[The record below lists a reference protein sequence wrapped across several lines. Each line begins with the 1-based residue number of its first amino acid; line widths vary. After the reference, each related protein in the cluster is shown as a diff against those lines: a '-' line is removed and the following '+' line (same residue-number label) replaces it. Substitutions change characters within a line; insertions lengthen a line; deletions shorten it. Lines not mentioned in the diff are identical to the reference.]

1 MNRRSAIQIAVGLGA
16 IGAAFFAGS
25 HWRESMHGSAPAT
38 PAGAMQQ
45 AAQATM
51 YACPMHPHIRQHGP
65 GQCPICGMALVPE
78 RSARSTD
85 DVIEIEQG
93 LIQRLGVRMEEAQ
106 VREFQVTLEAPL
118 VLAFDDRLQWV
129 EQTRV
134 AGFVSQLHVRVVGE
148 RVRKNAP
155 LAQIYSPEAA
165 TALDDHAWL
174 SASGSASSSADL
186 LAASEARLK
195 RLGLTPSMRRAD
207 AEPRF
212 TVSASRNGLVAAIEV
227 VEGAAV
233 NAGMPLLRLRSD
245 ARLWALA
252 ELREDQIAGDDWS
265 ELRAALSAFPGRSFE
280 LEALEREPQLDPDR
294 RTLIWRLAIENTDGA
309 LKPGMQ
315 GLLRASSRPYRVLA
329 VPSAALIVTGERR
342 AVVVEVSPGRFRS
355 IDVTPGRERD
365 GYTAIRSGVRE
376 GQRVVVSGQFLID
389 SEASLR
395 RALESDPASATHEHA
410 DGAGSV
416 Q

>member
-1 MNRRSAIQIAVGLGA
+1 MNRRSAIQIALGLSA

-25 HWRESMHGSAPAT
+25 HWRESMHGAVPAAPVSGT
-38 PAGAMQQ
+38 QQ

-51 YACPMHPHIRQHGP
+51 HACPMHPHIRQHGP

-78 RSARSTD
+78 RSARSAD

-93 LIQRLGVRMEEAQ
+93 LIQRLGVRMAEAQ

-174 SASGSASSSADL
+174 SASGSADL

-195 RLGLTPSMRRAD
+195 RLGLSPSMRRAD

-212 TVSASRNGLVAAIEV
+212 TVSASRDGLVAAIEV

-245 ARLWALA
+245 ARLWAMA

-265 ELRAALSAFPGRSFE
+265 DLRAELSAFPGRSFE
-280 LEALEREPQLDPDR
+280 LEALEREPQLDSER
-294 RTLIWRLAIENTDGA
+294 RTLIWRLAVDNAESA

-342 AVVVEVSPGRFRS
+342 AVVVEISPGRFRS

-395 RALESDPASATHEHA
+395 RALPEPETKSHTHEHA
-410 DGAGSV
+410 DGAESE